1 MSCNENAQLI
11 FWKRVSYK
19 IISNVMEY
27 IYNFQLLHIILKT
40 KAGGETSIQI
50 ISPKPAST
58 RKNDTF
64 IIKQSA
70 RRVSRS
76 CTEPLHPPRA
86 HVRTPAAAEVTH
98 LKRVG
103 ATDQEMRLHARARTF
118 KMPPKHS
125 RPRLC
130 PQSNGIERSLFY
142 RSLNAPRPRARLLDG
157 GPSDRCASRAAK
169 HGR

>member
-1 MSCNENAQLI
+1 MFNL
-11 FWKRVSYK
+11 YT
-19 IISNVMEY
+19 
-27 IYNFQLLHIILKT
+27 FQLLHIILKT

-50 ISPKPAST
+50 IPPKPAST
-58 RKNDTF
+58 HKNDKF
-64 IIKQSA
+64 IIKHSA

-86 HVRTPAAAEVTH
+86 HVRTPAATEVTD

-130 PQSNGIERSLFY
+130 PQSNGMERSLFY
-142 RSLNAPRPRARLLDG
+142 RSLNAPRPRARFAG
-157 GPSDRCASRAAK
+157 RRAFRQMRIASSKTRALALTLAA
-169 HGR
+169 GLT